1 MIQRESDP
9 PFSSRQVT
17 WCRSSTASGSRRIP
31 ATSWSSTGS
40 AQSSTGGSCDSWRTR
55 TWLYV
60 PTSPPPTSTWS
71 TFKHTHTHT
80 PLSLPLT
87 PSLTLRGL
95 PPGCLAGWLKIRKP
109 LSAGRI
115 WGDSLPLPS
124 QPTSSQ
130 LTSCRVTAKSS
141 LHTHVHTHTHTYTY
155 THTLPLRPHCSVRPP
170 ASEMTI
176 AIVAVHEE
184 AAPHHHR
191 LIVICCF
198 NDSWWLYH
206 SRYTSVNYPV
216 LLLITNQTY
225 FLSQNKQT
233 KKKSLLDRVSSEYF
247 GN

>member
-1 MIQRESDP
+1 MPGRLTKNQKT
-9 PFSSRQVT
+9 PFSWTHLGRL
-17 WCRSSTASGSRRIP
+17 SSS
-31 ATSWSSTGS
+31 
-40 AQSSTGGSCDSWRTR
+40 
-55 TWLYV
+55 
-60 PTSPPPTSTWS
+60 
-71 TFKHTHTHT
+71 
-80 PLSLPLT
+80 
-87 PSLTLRGL
+87 
-95 PPGCLAGWLKIRKP
+95 P
-109 LSAGRI
+109 LSAHLVPANVMSRHC
-115 WGDSLPLPS
+115 
-124 QPTSSQ
+124 QK
-130 LTSCRVTAKSS
+130 LTA
-141 LHTHVHTHTHTYTY
+141 HTRTHTHTHTHTYTY